1 MSMPET
7 DNAVPQQ
14 VRIAILD
21 DYQGVALD
29 VADWSTLGDRA
40 DIHVFRHHL
49 GSGAALIEA
58 LQPFDV
64 IVAMRERTA
73 FPAPVLD
80 ALPNLRLLASTG
92 MRNSSIDLD
101 AAHRNGVVVCGSQG
115 SNKSAGATA
124 EVAWA
129 LILAILKRLPEQ
141 QAALRAGHWQTDLT
155 ESIEGKVLG
164 VVGLGKLGARV
175 ARIGA
180 AFGMDVIAWSSN
192 LSDER
197 AAKVGARRVDKQ
209 ELFATA
215 DVISLHLV
223 LGARSAGVVGR
234 AELQSMKRTACLINT
249 SRDGLV
255 EEGALLEALEQ
266 GWIGAAGL
274 DVFPVEPMPA
284 DHPLCKFGNVV
295 MTPHLGYVTPLN
307 LAAFYGGTIAN
318 IRAWMD
324 GQPVLLLER

>member
-1 MSMPET
+1 MSMPEI
-7 DNAVPQQ
+7 DKAVPQR

-21 DYQGVALD
+21 DYQGVAHN
-29 VADWSTLGDRA
+29 VADWGVLGDRV

-49 GSGAALIEA
+49 GTGAALIEA
-58 LQPFDV
+58 LQPFEV
-64 IVAMRERTA
+64 IVAMRERTG
-73 FPAPVLD
+73 FPAQVLD

-92 MRNSSIDLD
+92 LRNSSIDLE
-101 AAHRNGVVVCGSQG
+101 AARRNGVIACGAQG
-115 SNKSAGATA
+115 SNKSGGATA

-129 LILAILKRLPEQ
+129 LILAILKRLPQ
-141 QAALRAGHWQTDLT
+141 QEASLRAGKWQTDTT
-155 ESIEGKVLG
+155 ETVESKVLG

-180 AFGMDVIAWSSN
+180 AFGMEVIAWSSN

-197 AAKVGARRVDKQ
+197 AAKVGVRRVDKQ

-215 DVISLHLV
+215 DVVSLHLV
-223 LGARSAGVVGR
+223 LSARSAGVVSR
-234 AELQSMKRTACLINT
+234 ADLRSMKPTACLINT

-255 EEGALLEALEQ
+255 EEGALQEALEQ

-284 DHPLCKFGNVV
+284 DHPLCQFENVV
-295 MTPHLGYVTPLN
+295 MTPHLGYVTPQN

-324 GQPVLLLER
+324 GQPVLLLEG